1 MSQPLQTILL
11 NQMRARNPQS
21 YNAIM
26 EAQQK
31 GTTPQ
36 EMVKQM
42 MQNVSP
48 EQTQQILNQ
57 AKYLGVP
64 DEVIQQIQ
72 NIK

>member
-1 MSQPLQTILL
+1 MK
-11 NQMRARNPQS
+11 ARNPQG

-31 GTTPQ
+31 GVSPQ

-42 MQNVSP
+42 MQNAPP

-64 DEVIQQIQ
+64 DNVIQQIQ